1 MKLQDGHL
9 LPSTTNCGDSFFQKE
24 IQSIGLSKFLNL
36 LYEGNRVWAQDA
48 AALVVVISRDTFE
61 YNGRSPITHQ
71 FDAGAAWENLAL
83 EASIRGIVAHGIEG
97 FDYDRARR
105 DLATPDTFD
114 VMAMF
119 AIGKKGPREKL
130 PPKLQEKEF
139 QMIESHYQK
148 L

>member
-1 MKLQDGHL
+1 LKLQDGHL

-48 AALVVVISRDTFE
+48 AALVVVISRKTFE

-97 FDYDRARR
+97 FDYDRTRR
-105 DLATPDTFD
+105 DLAIPDTL
-114 VMAMF
+114 MLWQRSRLA
-119 AIGKKGPREKL
+119 KKD
-130 PPKLQEKEF
+130 QERSFHQSFKRRNF
-139 QMIESHYQK
+139 QMIESPYQK